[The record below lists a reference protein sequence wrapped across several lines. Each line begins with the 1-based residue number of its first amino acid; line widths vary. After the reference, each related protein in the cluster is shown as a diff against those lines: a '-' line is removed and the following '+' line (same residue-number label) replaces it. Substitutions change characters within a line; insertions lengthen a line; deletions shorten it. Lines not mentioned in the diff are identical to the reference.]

1 MTVKERIFHSIL
13 FELLALSIIVL
24 VVSQA
29 SSQDATA
36 MTGLAASLSVIAMSW
51 NYLYNL
57 GFDRLFGAERLSR
70 GLWKR
75 IGHSIGF
82 EGGLTLASLPLIMW
96 VLKLGVWQALLAD
109 IGLTVFFLIYALL
122 FNWSYDI
129 IRAKL
134 QASNTVTLTNE

>member
-13 FELLALSIIVL
+13 FELLALTIIVFA
-24 VVSQA
+24 VSQT
-29 SSQDATA
+29 SSQDTMT

-57 GFDRLFGAERLSR
+57 GFDRLFGADRLSR
-70 GLWKR
+70 GLWQR

-82 EGGLTLASLPLIMW
+82 EGGLTLVSLPLIMW

-134 QASNTVTLTNE
+134 QASAL

>member
-1 MTVKERIFHSIL
+1 MTVKERIFHSVL
-13 FELLALSIIVL
+13 FELLALIIIVFAATL
-24 VVSQA
+24 V
-29 SSQDATA
+29 SSQDTMA
-36 MTGLAASLSVIAMSW
+36 MTGLAASLSLIAMSW

-57 GFDRLFGAERLSR
+57 GFDRLFGADRLSR
-70 GLWKR
+70 GLWQR

-82 EGGLTLASLPLIMW
+82 EGGLTLASLPLIML

-109 IGLTVFFLIYALL
+109 IGLTVYFLIYALL

-134 QASNTVTLTNE
+134 KTSSTMAPTN